1 MSISIVIPAYNEATR
16 IGEVI
21 RSAISYSNDILVID
35 DGSTDNTA
43 LVAKN
48 AGARVFSHSHT
59 GYIAAI
65 KKGFR
70 EAEGDIIVTID
81 SDGEHRAE
89 DIPRLTSKI
98 INENIDLV
106 IGTRKRIPRISER
119 FINLLTNLRIKNADS
134 GSGFRA
140 IKKKLA
146 LKLHLNGQCT
156 CGILVLEAFY
166 LGASIAEVPITI
178 NTTEKPRGIAWYHFK
193 QIFQV
198 IKLVSA
204 MEKKRGIAHH

>member
-21 RSAISYSNDILVID
+21 RSAISYSSDILVID

-43 LVAKN
+43 LVAED
-48 AGARVFSHSHT
+48 AGARVLSNNHT
-59 GYIAAI
+59 GYVAAI

-70 EAEGDIIVTID
+70 EADGDIIVTID
-81 SDGEHRAE
+81 GDGEHRTE
-89 DIPRLTSKI
+89 DIPKLTSKI

-119 FINLLTNLRIKNADS
+119 FINRLTNLRIKIADS
-134 GSGFRA
+134 GSGLRA
-140 IKKKLA
+140 IKKNLA
-146 LKLHLNGQCT
+146 LQLQLNGQCT

-166 LGASIAEVPITI
+166 LGAAIAEVPITI

-193 QIFQV
+193 QVFQV
-198 IKLVSA
+198 IKWVLR
-204 MEKKRGIAHH
+204 KRKSFSSK

>member
-1 MSISIVIPAYNEATR
+1 MSISIVIPAYNEAKR
-16 IGEVI
+16 IGDVI
-21 RSAISYSNDILVID
+21 RSAISYSNDILVVD

-43 LVAKN
+43 LVAKD
-48 AGARVFSHSHT
+48 AGARVISLNHT
-59 GYIAAI
+59 GYIAAL

-81 SDGEHRAE
+81 GDGEHCTE

-98 INENIDLV
+98 TNENIDLV
-106 IGTRKRIPRISER
+106 IGTRKRIPRVSER
-119 FINLLTNLRIKNADS
+119 FINRLTNLRIKIADS

-140 IKKKLA
+140 IKRKLA
-146 LKLHLNGQCT
+146 LQLRLYGHCT

-178 NTTEKPRGIAWYHFK
+178 NITEKPRGIAWYHFK

-198 IKLVSA
+198 IKWVL
-204 MEKKRGIAHH
+204 R

>member
-1 MSISIVIPAYNEATR
+1 MNISIVIPAYNEAKR

-43 LVAKN
+43 LVAKD
-48 AGARVFSHSHT
+48 AGARVLSHNHT

-65 KKGFR
+65 KEGFR

-81 SDGEHRAE
+81 GDNEHRTE
-89 DIPRLTSKI
+89 DIPRLTSRI

-119 FINLLTNLRIKNADS
+119 VINRLTNLRIKIADS

-140 IKKKLA
+140 IKKNLA
-146 LKLHLNGQCT
+146 LQLHLNGQCT

-166 LGASIAEVPITI
+166 LGAEIAEVPITI

-193 QIFQV
+193 QVFQV
-198 IKLVSA
+198 IKWILKV
-204 MEKKRGIAHH
+204 KKKGGNIK